1 MSLEQRIENQIE
13 NCENIFIHIKFN
25 PDIELKR
32 NKPNE
37 ASWLQ
42 LTNNDAPITTRLKP
56 IEMLYYLQGI
66 YDAKRFKL
74 ANKIK
79 ITKR

>member
-13 NCENIFIHIKFN
+13 NCESLFIHIKFN
-25 PDIELKR
+25 PGIELKR

-42 LTNNDAPITTRLKP
+42 LTINDAPITTRLKEWCD
-56 IEMLYYLQGI
+56 IL
-66 YDAKRFKL
+66 
-74 ANKIK
+74 KIDIK
-79 ITKR
+79 EII

>member
-13 NCENIFIHIKFN
+13 NCESLFIHIKFN
-25 PDIELKR
+25 PDIKLEKSEP
-32 NKPNE
+32 NKP
-37 ASWLQ
+37 SWLQ
-42 LTNNDAPITTRLKP
+42 LTINDAPITTRLKP
-56 IEMLYYLQGI
+56 LEMLYYLKGI

-79 ITKR
+79 L